1 MYMTYTDYN
10 QLMTFAENLLSSL
23 VYMLY
28 GTHQIEC
35 RKFNTGDTLIVDFT
49 APFKRYDFVKEI
61 ENATGYILP
70 KDLST
75 HEAQKILLEIC
86 DLFSVECAHPK
97 TNARLLDKLAGHFI
111 EPKCVNPSFI
121 INHPLVMSPLA
132 KWHRDDKHITERF
145 ELFITGYE
153 FMNAYTELNDPF
165 VQRET
170 FEEQMKA
177 KNSGDAEACEIDE
190 SFVNALEYGMPAT
203 GGLGIGI
210 DRLVMLLT
218 KSTKIQD
225 VILFPMM
232 RPEISDM

>member
-1 MYMTYTDYN
+1 
-10 QLMTFAENLLSSL
+10 
-23 VYMLY
+23 
-28 GTHQIEC
+28 
-35 RKFNTGDTLIVDFT
+35 
-49 APFKRYDFVKEI
+49 
-61 ENATGYILP
+61 
-70 KDLST
+70 
-75 HEAQKILLEIC
+75 
-86 DLFSVECAHPK
+86 
-97 TNARLLDKLAGHFI
+97 
-111 EPKCVNPSFI
+111 
-121 INHPLVMSPLA
+121 MSPLA

-190 SFVNALEYGMPAT
+190 SFVNALEYGMPPT